1 MAIALGF
8 PFIVLLWWQS
18 SWIVNVGLYA
28 IFVVGYCTLL
38 LVLRFMTFSE
48 MAALWRAFRSKTEGM
63 SWPKS

>member
-1 MAIALGF
+1 
-8 PFIVLLWWQS
+8 LLWWQS